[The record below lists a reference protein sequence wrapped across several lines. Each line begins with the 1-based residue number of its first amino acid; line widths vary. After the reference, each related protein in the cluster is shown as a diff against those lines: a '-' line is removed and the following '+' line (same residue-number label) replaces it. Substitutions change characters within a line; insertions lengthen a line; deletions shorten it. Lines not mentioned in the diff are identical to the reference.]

1 MSFLF
6 HAKTFSPEG
15 IAQIDV
21 KIMSSRRDFLPELT
35 IYYLCHRVDFET
47 LYLIPGSQIG
57 DIHFV
62 GEIPDDSPSELAD
75 LIIDQARQG
84 LLPN

>member
-6 HAKTFSPEG
+6 HAKTFSPGG
-15 IAQIDV
+15 IGQIDIQI
-21 KIMSSRRDFLPELT
+21 KSSRRDFVPELT
-35 IYYLCHRVDFET
+35 INYLCHRVDSET
-47 LYLIPGSQIG
+47 LYFIPGSQIW
-57 DIHFV
+57 DIHCV

-75 LIIDQARQG
+75 LIIDQAIQG